1 MANMSYIRFEN
12 TFKDLL
18 DCFVHLNDGGLS
30 DSEYNYRA
38 RLVAMCQN
46 MVDEFDPEDV
56 DDETDE
62 DVDEYGG
69 D

>member
-12 TFKDLL
+12 TYKDLL
-18 DCFVHLNDGGLS
+18 TCFAHLNDGGLS

-38 RLVAMCQN
+38 RLVALCQN
-46 MVDEFDPEDV
+46 IVDEFDPE
-56 DDETDE
+56 EWYWEADE
-62 DVDEYGG
+62 DGDEYGG